1 MSFRKRLYNN
11 MISTYIMGL
20 AHYMA
25 KELMREIGNK
35 SREFFEFVM
44 PAIDMYEEGS
54 ELVVLIDLPGF
65 SKQDI
70 SLRILDNVLSI
81 IAKRQSEDNKIIGTV
96 YIRQRPLHINK
107 KVPLPIKVTEE
118 DQVLGSATYIDG
130 VVTLRIPIPRYN
142 TIPIS

>member
-1 MSFRKRLYNN
+1 
-11 MISTYIMGL
+11 MGF

-25 KELMREIGNK
+25 KELIREFGNK

-70 SLRILDNVLSI
+70 SLRIQDNVLSI
-81 IAKRQSEDNKIIGTV
+81 NARRQKEGESRADTIHLQ
-96 YIRQRPLHINK
+96 QRPLHINK
-107 KVPLPIKVTEE
+107 KVPLPITVTEE
-118 DQVLGSATYIDG
+118 DHVLGSATYADG
-130 VVTLRIPIPRYN
+130 IVTLRIPIPRHN

>member
-1 MSFRKRLYNN
+1 
-11 MISTYIMGL
+11 
-20 AHYMA
+20 MA
-25 KELMREIGNK
+25 KELMRELGNK

-44 PAIDMYEEGS
+44 PALDMYEEGS
-54 ELVVLIDLPGF
+54 DLVVLIDLPGF

-81 IAKRQSEDNKIIGTV
+81 SAKRQRNENSSKGTV
-96 YIRQRPLHINK
+96 YFQQRPLRINK

-130 VVTLRIPIPRYN
+130 IVTLRIPIPRYN

>member
-1 MSFRKRLYNN
+1 

-25 KELMREIGNK
+25 KELMREIENK

-70 SLRILDNVLSI
+70 SLRILGNILSI
-81 IAKRQSEDNKIIGTV
+81 NARRQKEGESSADTI
-96 YIRQRPLHINK
+96 YLQQRPLRINK
-107 KVPLPIKVTEE
+107 KVQLPITVTEE
-118 DQVLGSATYIDG
+118 DQVLGSATYADG
-130 VVTLRIPIPRYN
+130 IVTLRIPIPRYN

>member
-1 MSFRKRLYNN
+1 
-11 MISTYIMGL
+11 MGFGQ
-20 AHYMA
+20 YMA
-25 KELMREIGNK
+25 KELMRELGNK

-44 PAIDMYEEGS
+44 PALDIYEDGS
-54 ELVVLIDLPGF
+54 DLVILIDLPGF

-81 IAKRQSEDNKIIGTV
+81 SAKRQRNESTSTGTV
-96 YIRQRPLHINK
+96 YFQQRPLHINK
-107 KVPLPIKVTEE
+107 KIPLPIKVTEE
-118 DQVLGSATYIDG
+118 DQVLGSATYVDG

>member
-1 MSFRKRLYNN
+1 
-11 MISTYIMGL
+11 MGFGQ
-20 AHYMA
+20 YMA

-44 PAIDMYEEGS
+44 PAIDMYEDGS
-54 ELVVLIDLPGF
+54 DLVILIDLPGF

-81 IAKRQSEDNKIIGTV
+81 SAKRQMHEDTITGTV

-107 KVPLPIKVTEE
+107 KVPLPIRVTEE
-118 DQVLGSATYIDG
+118 DQVLGSATYVDG
-130 VVTLRIPIPRYN
+130 IVTLRIPIPRYN

>member
-1 MSFRKRLYNN
+1 
-11 MISTYIMGL
+11 MGFGQ
-20 AHYMA
+20 YMA
-25 KELMREIGNK
+25 KELMRELGNK

-44 PAIDMYEEGS
+44 PALDMYEDGS
-54 ELVVLIDLPGF
+54 DLVILIDLPGF

-70 SLRILDNVLSI
+70 SLRILENVLSI
-81 IAKRQSEDNKIIGTV
+81 SAKRQRNESTSTGAV
-96 YIRQRPLHINK
+96 YLQQRPLHINK

-118 DQVLGSATYIDG
+118 DQVLGSATYVDG

>member
-1 MSFRKRLYNN
+1 
-11 MISTYIMGL
+11 MGF

-25 KELMREIGNK
+25 KELMREFGNK

-70 SLRILDNVLSI
+70 SLRIQEGNVLSI
-81 IAKRQSEDNKIIGTV
+81 NAKRQKEGESRADTI
-96 YIRQRPLHINK
+96 YLQQRPLHINK
-107 KVPLPIKVTEE
+107 KVPLPITVTEE
-118 DQVLGSATYIDG
+118 DRVLGSATYADG
-130 VVTLRIPIPRYN
+130 IVTLRIPIPRHN

>member
-1 MSFRKRLYNN
+1 
-11 MISTYIMGL
+11 MGFGQ
-20 AHYMA
+20 YMA
-25 KELMREIGNK
+25 KELMRELGNK

-44 PAIDMYEEGS
+44 PALDMYEDGS
-54 ELVVLIDLPGF
+54 DLVVLIDLPGF

-81 IAKRQSEDNKIIGTV
+81 SAKRQRNESTSTGTV
-96 YIRQRPLHINK
+96 YFQQRPLHINK

-118 DQVLGSATYIDG
+118 DQVLGSATYVDG

>member
-1 MSFRKRLYNN
+1 
-11 MISTYIMGL
+11 MGFGQ
-20 AHYMA
+20 YMA
-25 KELMREIGNK
+25 KELMRELGNR

-44 PAIDMYEEGS
+44 PAIDMYEDGS
-54 ELVVLIDLPGF
+54 DLVVLIDLPGF

>member
-1 MSFRKRLYNN
+1 
-11 MISTYIMGL
+11 MGFGQ
-20 AHYMA
+20 YMA
-25 KELMREIGNK
+25 KELMRELGNR

-44 PAIDMYEEGS
+44 PALDMYEDGS
-54 ELVVLIDLPGF
+54 DLVVLIDLPGF

-81 IAKRQSEDNKIIGTV
+81 IAKRQREENKIMGTV
-96 YIRQRPLHINK
+96 YIRQRPLQIDK

>member
-1 MSFRKRLYNN
+1 
-11 MISTYIMGL
+11 MGFGQ
-20 AHYMA
+20 YMA
-25 KELMREIGNK
+25 KELMRELGNK

-44 PAIDMYEEGS
+44 PALDIYEDGS
-54 ELVVLIDLPGF
+54 DLVILIDLPGF

-81 IAKRQSEDNKIIGTV
+81 SAKRQRNKSTSTGTV
-96 YIRQRPLHINK
+96 YFQQRPLHINK
-107 KVPLPIKVTEE
+107 KIPLPIKVTEE
-118 DQVLGSATYIDG
+118 DQVLGSATYVDG

>member
-1 MSFRKRLYNN
+1 
-11 MISTYIMGL
+11 MGFGQ
-20 AHYMA
+20 YMA
-25 KELMREIGNK
+25 KELMRELGNK
-35 SREFFEFVM
+35 SREFYEFVM
-44 PAIDMYEEGS
+44 PALDMYEDGS
-54 ELVVLIDLPGF
+54 DLVILIDLPGF

-70 SLRILDNVLSI
+70 SLRILDNVLTIS
-81 IAKRQSEDNKIIGTV
+81 AKRQKDEYTSTDTI

-118 DQVLGSATYIDG
+118 DQVLGSATYVEG

>member
-1 MSFRKRLYNN
+1 
-11 MISTYIMGL
+11 MGFGQ
-20 AHYMA
+20 YMA
-25 KELMREIGNK
+25 KELMRELGNK

-44 PAIDMYEEGS
+44 PALDIYEDGS
-54 ELVVLIDLPGF
+54 DLVILIDLPGF

-81 IAKRQSEDNKIIGTV
+81 SAKRQRNKSTSTGTV
-96 YIRQRPLHINK
+96 YFQQRPLHIDK
-107 KVPLPIKVTEE
+107 KIPLPIKVTEE
-118 DQVLGSATYIDG
+118 DQVLGSATYVDG

>member
-1 MSFRKRLYNN
+1 
-11 MISTYIMGL
+11 MGFGQ
-20 AHYMA
+20 YMA
-25 KELMREIGNK
+25 KELMREIGNR

-44 PAIDMYEEGS
+44 PAIDMYEDGS
-54 ELVVLIDLPGF
+54 DLVVLIDLPGF

-81 IAKRQSEDNKIIGTV
+81 IAKRQSEENRIMGTV
-96 YIRQRPLHINK
+96 YIRQRPLSINK

>member
-1 MSFRKRLYNN
+1 
-11 MISTYIMGL
+11 MGFGQ
-20 AHYMA
+20 YMA
-25 KELMREIGNK
+25 KELMRELGNK

-44 PAIDMYEEGS
+44 PALDMYEDGS
-54 ELVVLIDLPGF
+54 DLVILIDLPGF

-81 IAKRQSEDNKIIGTV
+81 SAKRQRNESTSTGTV
-96 YIRQRPLHINK
+96 YFQQRPLRINK

-118 DQVLGSATYIDG
+118 DQVLGSATYVDG

>member
-1 MSFRKRLYNN
+1 
-11 MISTYIMGL
+11 
-20 AHYMA
+20 MA
-25 KELMREIGNK
+25 KELMRELGNR

-44 PAIDMYEEGS
+44 PAIDMYEDGS
-54 ELVVLIDLPGF
+54 DLVVLIDLPGF

-81 IAKRQSEDNKIIGTV
+81 IAKRQSEENKIMGTV
-96 YIRQRPLHINK
+96 YIRQRPLQINK

>member
-1 MSFRKRLYNN
+1 
-11 MISTYIMGL
+11 MGFGQ
-20 AHYMA
+20 YMA
-25 KELMREIGNK
+25 NELMRELGNR

-44 PAIDMYEEGS
+44 PALDMYEDGS
-54 ELVVLIDLPGF
+54 DLVVLIDLPGF

-81 IAKRQSEDNKIIGTV
+81 IAKRQREENKIMGTV

>member
-1 MSFRKRLYNN
+1 
-11 MISTYIMGL
+11 
-20 AHYMA
+20 MA
-25 KELMREIGNK
+25 KELMRELGNK

-44 PAIDMYEEGS
+44 PALDMYEDGS
-54 ELVVLIDLPGF
+54 DLVILIDLPGF

-81 IAKRQSEDNKIIGTV
+81 SAKRQRNECTGTV
-96 YIRQRPLHINK
+96 YFQQRPLHINK

-118 DQVLGSATYIDG
+118 DQVLGSATYVDG